1 MARQDLRAT
10 MRYKDQDH
18 PTRAKRFGQAL
29 GARSVSKTAPL
40 VSHTDPSFAPNPL
53 AQQVIAPRQRVPFLP
68 HVLELVFCL
77 PPLQTHMINAPT
89 QQALLALMVHAAMA
103 DGDKSQAERDFVREL
118 SLQLD
123 EQGGAKQLA
132 QAVQAALL
140 GRLSAQQAAAQLQ
153 DPMHRQLAY
162 EWATAVCHADG
173 LCSPAEA
180 AFLQRLKTD
189 LQLSKAEAEPE
200 ATTHTQALARAA
212 YAEEAAA
219 PLHAPA
225 AATALTVA
233 LTAAAAPSAPAVPA
247 APAVDNAAIDRSI
260 LNYAILN
267 GALELLPQSWAS
279 MAIIPLQIKMVYRV
293 GQAHGVSLDQG
304 HIKEFIAAA
313 GVGLTSQYIEEFGR
327 KLLGGLLGKAGGKL
341 LGGLGSQATGMAF
354 SFASTYALGHLAKR
368 YYAGGRVM
376 STDLL
381 RQTYQGLLSS
391 GKTLQQQHL
400 GDIQARAS
408 TLDAGEVMRMV
419 RG

>member
-1 MARQDLRAT
+1 
-10 MRYKDQDH
+10 
-18 PTRAKRFGQAL
+18 
-29 GARSVSKTAPL
+29 
-40 VSHTDPSFAPNPL
+40 
-53 AQQVIAPRQRVPFLP
+53 
-68 HVLELVFCL
+68 
-77 PPLQTHMINAPT
+77 MINAPT
-89 QQALLALMVHAAMA
+89 QQALLAIMVHAAMA
-103 DGDKSQAERDFVREL
+103 DGDKSQAERDFVRDL

-173 LCSPAEA
+173 LCSPAEE

-189 LQLSKAEAEPE
+189 LQMGKAEAEPE

-225 AATALTVA
+225 AIAALPSAVA
-233 LTAAAAPSAPAVPA
+233 VLPNTQAAPTAPTAPATPA
-247 APAVDNAAIDRSI
+247 VPAVDNAAIDRSI
-260 LNYAILN
+260 INYAILN

-327 KLLGGLLGKAGGKL
+327 KLLCGLLGKAGGKL

-381 RQTYQGLLSS
+381 RQTYQGLLGSA
-391 GKTLQQQHL
+391 KTLQQQHL